1 MLWFKHRSDARN
13 SLKLRKVRRKYGAD
27 GYAIYWFC
35 LEAIAYDVDKDN
47 LTFELK
53 EDAETIGFELS
64 VQESRVM
71 EIMEYMV
78 KIGLF
83 ESSANMITCMKL
95 AESMDK
101 SMTNSPKLRK
111 WLEGKSLPASGNVMT
126 CADDAKTCAELEV
139 EVEVEVEVDKKK
151 DISAVQE
158 ELLEQGF
165 EIFYSAGLVK
175 KSKAQAYKK
184 FKSLVKQMK
193 ADPIEFGQL
202 LAQDVQTR
210 IAKQQF
216 GIDKL
221 HPSTYLNNQRWT
233 DEHEETNN
241 GRTAPTGGQSA
252 SERIAAANR
261 AKYGVDGGNGLAMG
275 ENGGDLRGAM
285 GKGKWNESAQ
295 HVEPSTERT
304 PYLDCEEWSGGNS

>member
-53 EDAETIGFELS
+53 EDAETIGFELTI
-64 VQESRVM
+64 QESRVM

-78 KIGLF
+78 KVGLF

-101 SMTNSPKLRK
+101 SMTNSPKMRK
-111 WLEGKSLPASGNVMT
+111 WLEGKKLPVSESVMT
-126 CADDAKTCAELEV
+126 HADDAKTCAELEV
-139 EVEVEVEVDKKK
+139 DIEVEVDKKK
-151 DISAVQE
+151 DKSALQE
-158 ELLEQGF
+158 ESLEQGF

-184 FKSLVKQMK
+184 FKSLAKQMK
-193 ADPIEFGQL
+193 ADPLEFGQL
-202 LAQDVQTR
+202 LARDVQTR

-241 GRTAPTGGQSA
+241 GRAAQPCRQSA
-252 SERIAAANR
+252 AERINARND
-261 AKYGVDGGNGLAMG
+261 AKYGHTGSGLGVG
-275 ENGGDLRGAM
+275 ESGGDLRGAM
-285 GKGKWNESAQ
+285 GEGERRVPITY
-295 HVEPSTERT
+295 VEPCAEQVGSI
-304 PYLDCEEWSGGNS
+304 DCQEWNQTDY